1 MVSKLVRALVRA
13 PSEVGDNDAAM
24 LFSLVPSPVLGVH
37 SYLYKLFGSPFDCLF
52 ERILTMASIPVIIKH
67 QGTKYEVDLDP
78 EATGEIFKYQLF
90 SLTNVEP
97 ERQKILIKGGQLKD
111 DTPLS
116 SLKAKPGQQF
126 MMMGTPSGDA
136 ASQVDRPT
144 EKIRFLEDMTEAEAA
159 QVSGA
164 SPAGLQNLGNT
175 CYLNSALQ
183 TLKSIPELGD
193 ALNSYS
199 DSGSAGPSSSL
210 GNLSEF
216 GLGGL
221 GSSTDLTGSLRD
233 LYKQMGETQQGFPPL
248 VFVNALRQSFP
259 QFSQKSKDGHGYAQ
273 QDAEEAWSSI
283 VQMLRQKLQQDG
295 SSSSSSG
302 NTRGNNWVDKFMAG
316 TTESVMTCDES
327 SATEEPVKSSDV
339 FFKLDCN
346 IRGDTNHLREGVNIA
361 LNETIEKRS
370 ESLGREATY
379 TKSSRISRLPK
390 YMPVHFVRFFWR
402 KDTQKKAKIMRKV
415 TFPME
420 LDAVEFCTEEL
431 KKQLIPI
438 RDRIREVRKE
448 QEDVERAKKR
458 QKRMQKEHDDLAGNA
473 SEPLEKRKEKE
484 KERETKATGPDTEAQ
499 LAKQKTVGMSAS
511 GGKRNEKEKERET
524 KATGPDTEAQL
535 AKQKTVD
542 SRHGKDLLAHVSPEL
557 AADEAANQTGLFEL
571 RAVITHQ
578 GSSAD
583 SGHYTSYVKKTGRKN
598 IDGTVG
604 EEDGKWWWF
613 NDDKVSEVEAD
624 KVETLS
630 GGGESHSALILLY
643 KAVELPSKKSIEE
656 QEKALA

>member
-1 MVSKLVRALVRA
+1 
-13 PSEVGDNDAAM
+13 
-24 LFSLVPSPVLGVH
+24 
-37 SYLYKLFGSPFDCLF
+37 
-52 ERILTMASIPVIIKH
+52 MASIPVIVKH

-78 EATGEIFKYQLF
+78 EATGEEFKYQVY

-116 SLKAKPGQQF
+116 SLKAKAGQQF
-126 MMMGTPSGDA
+126 MMMGTPSGDP
-136 ASQVDRPT
+136 ASQVDRPAQ
-144 EKIRFLEDMTEAEAA
+144 KIRFLEDMTEAEAA

-164 SPAGLQNLGNT
+164 TPAGLQNLGNT

-183 TLKSIPELGD
+183 TLRSMPELSE
-193 ALNSYS
+193 ALDSYK
-199 DSGSAGPSSSL
+199 D
-210 GNLSEF
+210 SEF
-216 GLGGL
+216 GLSGL

-248 VFVNALRQSFP
+248 VFLNALRQSYP
-259 QFSQKSKDGHGYAQ
+259 QFSQKAKDGHGYAQ

-302 NTRGNNWVDKFMAG
+302 NVRGNNWVDKFMAG
-316 TTESVMTCDES
+316 QTESVMTCDES
-327 SATEEPVKSSDV
+327 SATEEPVKGSDV

-420 LDAVEFCTEEL
+420 LDAVEFCTDEL

-448 QEDVERAKKR
+448 EEDVERAKKR
-458 QKRMQKEHDDLAGNA
+458 QKRMKKEHDDLAGSA

-484 KERETKATGPDTEAQ
+484 KDTETQ
-499 LAKQKTVGMSAS
+499 SSKQKKDVGMSAS
-511 GGKRNEKEKERET
+511 GGDTEMGGTESYKTDAEIERERAE
-524 KATGPDTEAQL
+524 KIL
-535 AKQKTVD
+535 AM
-542 SRHGKDLLAHVSPEL
+542 RKDLLAQVSPTL
-557 AADEAANQTGLFEL
+557 AADESANQTGLYEL

-583 SGHYTSYVKKTGRKN
+583 SGHYTSYIKKTGRKN
-598 IDGTVG
+598 IDGSIE

-643 KAVELPSKKSIEE
+643 KAVELPSKKSIEDA
-656 QEKALA
+656 EKALA

>member
-1 MVSKLVRALVRA
+1 
-13 PSEVGDNDAAM
+13 
-24 LFSLVPSPVLGVH
+24 
-37 SYLYKLFGSPFDCLF
+37 
-52 ERILTMASIPVIIKH
+52 MASIPVIVKH

-78 EATGEIFKYQLF
+78 EATGEEFKYQVY

-116 SLKAKPGQQF
+116 SLKAKAGQQF
-126 MMMGTPSGDA
+126 MMMGTPSGDP
-136 ASQVDRPT
+136 ASQVDRPAQ
-144 EKIRFLEDMTEAEAA
+144 KIRFLEDMTEAEAA

-164 SPAGLQNLGNT
+164 TPAGLQNLGNT

-183 TLKSIPELGD
+183 TLRSMPELSE
-193 ALNSYS
+193 ALDSYK
-199 DSGSAGPSSSL
+199 DSGNAGPSSSL

-216 GLGGL
+216 GLSGL

-248 VFVNALRQSFP
+248 VFLNALRQSYP
-259 QFSQKSKDGHGYAQ
+259 QFSQKAKDGHGYAQ

-302 NTRGNNWVDKFMAG
+302 NVRGNNWVDKFMAG
-316 TTESVMTCDES
+316 QTESVMTCDES
-327 SATEEPVKSSDV
+327 SATEEPVKGSDV

-420 LDAVEFCTEEL
+420 LDAVEFCTDEL

-448 QEDVERAKKR
+448 EEDVERAKKR
-458 QKRMQKEHDDLAGNA
+458 QKRMKKEHDDLAGSA

-484 KERETKATGPDTEAQ
+484 KDTETQ
-499 LAKQKTVGMSAS
+499 SSKQKKDVGMSAS
-511 GGKRNEKEKERET
+511 GGDTEMGGTESYKTDAEIERERAE
-524 KATGPDTEAQL
+524 KIL
-535 AKQKTVD
+535 AM
-542 SRHGKDLLAHVSPEL
+542 RKDLLAQVSPTL
-557 AADEAANQTGLFEL
+557 AADESANQTGLYEL

-583 SGHYTSYVKKTGRKN
+583 SGHYTSYIKKTGRKN
-598 IDGTVG
+598 IDGSIE

-643 KAVELPSKKSIEE
+643 KAVELPSKKSIEDA
-656 QEKALA
+656 EKALA

>member
-1 MVSKLVRALVRA
+1 M
-13 PSEVGDNDAAM
+13 
-24 LFSLVPSPVLGVH
+24 
-37 SYLYKLFGSPFDCLF
+37 
-52 ERILTMASIPVIIKH
+52 
-67 QGTKYEVDLDP
+67 
-78 EATGEIFKYQLF
+78 
-90 SLTNVEP
+90 
-97 ERQKILIKGGQLKD
+97 
-111 DTPLS
+111 
-116 SLKAKPGQQF
+116 
-126 MMMGTPSGDA
+126 
-136 ASQVDRPT
+136 
-144 EKIRFLEDMTEAEAA
+144 
-159 QVSGA
+159 
-164 SPAGLQNLGNT
+164 
-175 CYLNSALQ
+175 
-183 TLKSIPELGD
+183 
-193 ALNSYS
+193 
-199 DSGSAGPSSSL
+199 

-248 VFVNALRQSFP
+248 VFLNALRQSYP
-259 QFSQKSKDGHGYAQ
+259 QFNEKSKDGHGYAQ

-283 VQMLRQKLQQDG
+283 IQMLRQKLQDG
-295 SSSSSSG
+295 ESSSSSSG

-327 SATEEPVKSSDV
+327 DAAEEPVKGSDV
-339 FFKLDCN
+339 FFKLNCN
-346 IRGDTNHLREGVNIA
+346 IRGDTNHLREGVMIA
-361 LNETIEKRS
+361 LNEKIEKRS
-370 ESLGREATY
+370 ESLGREAVY

-420 LDAVEFCTEEL
+420 LDAVEFCTDEL

-458 QKRMQKEHDDLAGNA
+458 QKRMQKERDDLAGNNSA
-473 SEPLEKRKEKE
+473 SEPLEKRKEKDE
-484 KERETKATGPDTEAQ
+484 GSSKSKAA
-499 LAKQKTVGMSAS
+499 VGMTAS
-511 GGKRNEKEKERET
+511 GGDTEMGGTETYKTDAEIERERAE
-524 KATGPDTEAQL
+524 KIL
-535 AKQKTVD
+535 AM
-542 SRHGKDLLAHVSPEL
+542 RKDLLANVSPEL

-571 RAVITHQ
+571 RGVITHQ

-598 IDGTVG
+598 ADGTIG

-613 NDDKVSEVEAD
+613 NDDKVSEVEAE

-643 KAVELPSKKSIEE
+643 KAVELPSKQSIEE

>member
-24 LFSLVPSPVLGVH
+24 LFSLVPSPLLGVH

-52 ERILTMASIPVIIKH
+52 ERILTMASIPVIVKH

-78 EATGEIFKYQLF
+78 EATGETFKYQLF

-511 GGKRNEKEKERET
+511 GGDTEMGGTETYKTDAEIERERAE
-524 KATGPDTEAQL
+524 KIL
-535 AKQKTVD
+535 
-542 SRHGKDLLAHVSPEL
+542 SMRKDLLAHVSPEL

-613 NDDKVSEVEAD
+613 NDDKVSEVEVD